1 MSVAFDEFGR
11 PYIILREQARTRR
24 LKGVEAYRVLF
35 LLFLYLF
42 SRLTLP
48 LPELSLILS
57 VLPSDLRVLT
67 KCWSPLM
74 VMS

>member
-24 LKGVEAYRVLF
+24 LKGPEAYRVFTFFFSSLV
-35 LLFLYLF
+35 
-42 SRLTLP
+42 SRLTLL
-48 LPELSLILS
+48 LPELLLILS
-57 VLPSDLRVLT
+57 VLPSAPRVLT
-67 KCWSPLM
+67 RCWSPPM

>member
-24 LKGVEAYRVLF
+24 LKGPEAYRVFAFLF
-35 LLFLYLF
+35 SSLI

-48 LPELSLILS
+48 LPELLLILS
-57 VLPSDLRVLT
+57 VLPSDPRVLT
-67 KCWSPLM
+67 RCWSLPM